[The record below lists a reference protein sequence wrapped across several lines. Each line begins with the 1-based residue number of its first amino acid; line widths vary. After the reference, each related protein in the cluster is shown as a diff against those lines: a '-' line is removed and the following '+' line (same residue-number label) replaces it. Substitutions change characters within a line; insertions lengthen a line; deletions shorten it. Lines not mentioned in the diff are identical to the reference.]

1 MASRVFPGEVAEAV
15 GREAAKMVIYC
26 LLLQVDEYHLFEVAL
41 RDFLAASWY
50 ALHQALT
57 SVTC

>member
-1 MASRVFPGEVAEAV
+1 M

-26 LLLQVDEYHLFEVAL
+26 LLLQVEEYHLFEVAL
-41 RDFLAASWY
+41 RVFLAASWY
-50 ALHQALT
+50 ALRQALT